1 MHVIEVDNNSVESA
15 KTPKQMSYMRN
26 IKNDVY
32 DKNPSSTYTANAP
45 SFQNYED
52 LEDALQ
58 QDFVIDR
65 KNKKRRKL
73 GSKR

>member
-1 MHVIEVDNNSVESA
+1 MHDIEIDNSSVES

-32 DKNPSSTYTANAP
+32 DKNPSSTYTGNAP

-58 QDFVIDR
+58 
-65 KNKKRRKL
+65 
-73 GSKR
+73 

>member
-1 MHVIEVDNNSVESA
+1 MHVVEIDNSSVESA

-32 DKNPSSTYTANAP
+32 DKNPSSTYTGAP

-65 KNKKRRKL
+65 KNRKRRKL